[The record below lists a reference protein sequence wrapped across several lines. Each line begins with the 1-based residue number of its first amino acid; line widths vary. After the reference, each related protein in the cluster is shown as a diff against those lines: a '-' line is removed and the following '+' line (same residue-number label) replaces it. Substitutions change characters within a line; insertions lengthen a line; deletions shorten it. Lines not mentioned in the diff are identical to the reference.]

1 MRSSPL
7 GPCGERDPAGW
18 LGAGPSPTVRSAA
31 TSEPRATSQ
40 PRSRSTCSSWIG
52 PPASPAKATSPLEPV
67 AAKYGSAAAPPAS
80 RRLPAEM
87 AVASAR
93 SSRPPPSPPEP
104 IMRACTSTLG
114 VFHTKRPGWHQTAC
128 PASSC
133 TTRSC
138 PELTSLCAIMAPSR
152 PGPAG
157 TARSSLP
164 SRAWPRFDAT
174 AAAGLRQRCRA
185 VATLSREF
193 MHAPNEDFPNASSG
207 SAIPLPVHG
216 PESRT
221 AGGRL
226 ASWVFDL
233 PVVELRAGYR
243 AAVYFDRARRIL
255 SAERDDTEV
264 TIQVFQRNDGV
275 VACGIDEALAV
286 LALGAGESVDQGAAD
301 RAFADYLNAR
311 NQARRSRQAGGPD
324 YLKAV
329 RAQVEAEVAFDRL
342 WRPASGEVRVRA
354 LRDGERTQAWDPVVE
369 ITAPYRLIAHLES
382 VYLGVLAR
390 RSLVADNVRQVVA
403 AAGGKPVLFFADRF
417 DHWAT
422 QGGDGYAAFVG
433 GAQGVATDAQAAWWG
448 ERGLGTTPHALI
460 ATFDGDTVAAM
471 RAFAR
476 HIPDVPLV
484 ALVDFD
490 NDCVGTS
497 LACARAF
504 GERLWGVRLDT
515 ASTLVDR
522 SLWDQ
527 LGDFDPTGVNP
538 QLVRNVRGALDAEGF
553 GHVRVICSGGFT
565 AARITAFERA
575 GVPVD
580 SYAVGS
586 ALLKGAS
593 DYTADVVLRE
603 GRPCAKVGRHH
614 RPSERLQPV
623 DLGADG
629 A

>member
-1 MRSSPL
+1 
-7 GPCGERDPAGW
+7 
-18 LGAGPSPTVRSAA
+18 
-31 TSEPRATSQ
+31 
-40 PRSRSTCSSWIG
+40 
-52 PPASPAKATSPLEPV
+52 
-67 AAKYGSAAAPPAS
+67 
-80 RRLPAEM
+80 
-87 AVASAR
+87 
-93 SSRPPPSPPEP
+93 
-104 IMRACTSTLG
+104 
-114 VFHTKRPGWHQTAC
+114 
-128 PASSC
+128 
-133 TTRSC
+133 
-138 PELTSLCAIMAPSR
+138 
-152 PGPAG
+152 
-157 TARSSLP
+157 
-164 SRAWPRFDAT
+164 
-174 AAAGLRQRCRA
+174 
-185 VATLSREF
+185 

-369 ITAPYRLIAHLES
+369 IAAPYRLIAHLES

-390 RSLVADNVRQVVA
+390 RSLVATNVAQVVS

-448 ERGLGTTPHALI
+448 ERGLGTIPHALI
-460 ATFDGDTVAAM
+460 AVFNGDTVAATG
-471 RAFAR
+471 AFER
-476 HIPDVPLV
+476 QMPNVPLI

-490 NDCVGTS
+490 NDSVATS

-504 GERLWGVRLDT
+504 GDRLWGVRLDT
-515 ASTLVDR
+515 SSMMVDR
-522 SLWDQ
+522 ALWSEM
-527 LGDFDPTGVNP
+527 GDFVPTGVNP
-538 QLVRNVRGALDAEGF
+538 RLVWKVRQALDAEGF
-553 GHVRVICSGGFT
+553 AHIRVIVSGGFT
-565 AARITAFERA
+565 AGRIAAFEA
-575 GVPVD
+575 GGVPVD

-586 ALLKGAS
+586 SLLKGEC
-593 DYTADVVLRE
+593 DYTADVVLRQ
-603 GRPCAKVGRHH
+603 GRPCAKAGRRY
-614 RPSERLQPV
+614 RPSDRLEEV
-623 DLGADG
+623 DLAMHDGRRRADDG
-629 A
+629 NAGTADQTGSAGTGGLG